1 MPVALS
7 PEGNAMRSIL
17 MLLVSTLFLSLSAFA
32 QTNADRVQ
40 KPGEAPVLT
49 NINGPRWIKLP
60 PGKSATDGTT
70 TVENGGTNQNGRL
83 WVRADRKWTRD
94 ANGNYSTTGTID
106 EVKNPASQGTDGP
119 ITVDTGG
126 QDVEVNLNR
135 NGQSGA
141 GNGISSTIT
150 GGSATVNV
158 NGNYNNTTVGGT
170 QNNVNMNGNHNT
182 GTGQNAGSQG
192 NVTSPGSNNSF
203 NSNGGNWN
211 FQS

>member
-1 MPVALS
+1 MPVAS
-7 PEGNAMRSIL
+7 TPEGNAMRSIL
-17 MLLVSTLFLSLSAFA
+17 LLLASLLLSSFAFA
-32 QTNADRVQ
+32 QNADRVS
-40 KPGEAPVLT
+40 KPGEHPVLT
-49 NINGPRWIKLP
+49 NIHGPRWIKLP
-60 PGKSATDGTT
+60 PGKTATDGTAT
-70 TVENGGTNQNGRL
+70 IENGGTNANGRL
-83 WVRADRKWTRD
+83 WVRSDKKWTRD
-94 ANGNYSTTGTID
+94 ANGNYSTQGTID
-106 EVKNPASQGTDGP
+106 EVKNPASQGSDGP
-119 ITVDTGG
+119 ISVNTGG
-126 QDVEVNLNR
+126 NDIEVNLNR

-192 NVTSPGSNNSF
+192 NVTSGGSNNSF

-211 FQS
+211 FRS